1 MNGFG
6 EHNDH
11 DVVHLMFRQNK
22 IGNVERGDRLDA
34 TFETCPEDNVTNVEQ
49 VEDRTMVHLNLQL
62 RVIDG

>member
-1 MNGFG
+1 
-6 EHNDH
+6 
-11 DVVHLMFRQNK
+11 MFRQNK

-62 RVIDG
+62 WVIDG